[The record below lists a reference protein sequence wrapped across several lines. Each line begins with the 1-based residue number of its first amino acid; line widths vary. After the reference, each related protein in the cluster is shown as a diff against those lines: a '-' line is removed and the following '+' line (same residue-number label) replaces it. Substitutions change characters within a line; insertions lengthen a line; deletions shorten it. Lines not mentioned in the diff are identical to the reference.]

1 MTVDPNSYNIKI
13 NKIIEPNVRLIRV
26 QPNDLKI
33 TLGYILTTLSS
44 MCWISQMSD
53 VLKQSYQVRAQGT
66 IDRLRNDFTN
76 GTDSEIVSN
85 TGEYIVSELTRSSI
99 VNGLNYMDIPLGEL
113 FKQKASGNPGFDIF
127 TVNTNEQILF
137 GEAKYVANSNAYNN
151 AIKQI
156 NRFIEEKRDL
166 TDLPDLVQFDIA
178 NAISNASKG
187 NRGFIAGFSS
197 TTISDA
203 NLEQNIKDND
213 AYKALPKDKEI
224 ICVAVDVR

>member
-1 MTVDPNSYNIKI
+1 MTVDSHSYTIKI

-44 MCWISQMSD
+44 MCWISQMSEI
-53 VLKQSYQVRAQGT
+53 LRESFRIRAQGT
-66 IDRLRNDFTN
+66 IDKLSSDFNN
-76 GTDSEIVSN
+76 GMNTGIISS

-99 VNGLNYMDIPLGEL
+99 VNELDYMDIPLGEL

-127 TVNTNEQILF
+127 TVNKNEQILF
-137 GEAKYVANSNAYNN
+137 GEAKYVANVNAYNK
-151 AIKQI
+151 AMEQI

-166 TDLPDLVQFDIA
+166 SDIIDLEHFNIG
-178 NAISNASKG
+178 NAIRYALNG

-197 TTISDA
+197 TTISDMI
-203 NLEQNIKDND
+203 LEQHIKNN
-213 AYKALPKDKEI
+213 AEYKALPKDKEI

>member
-1 MTVDPNSYNIKI
+1 MTIDSHSYTIKI

-44 MCWISQMSD
+44 MCWIGQMSE
-53 VLKQSYQVRAQGT
+53 VLREGYRIRAQST
-66 IDRLRNDFTN
+66 IDKLSCDFNN
-76 GTDSEIVSN
+76 GMNTGIISS

-99 VNGLNYMDIPLGEL
+99 VNELDYMDIPLGEL

-127 TVNTNEQILF
+127 TVNKNEQILF
-137 GEAKYVANSNAYNN
+137 GEAKYVANANAYNN
-151 AIKQI
+151 AMEQI

-166 TDLPDLVQFDIA
+166 SDIIDLEHFNIG
-178 NAISNASKG
+178 NAIRNASNG

-197 TTISDA
+197 TKISDA
-203 NLEQNIKDND
+203 ILEQHIKNN
-213 AYKALPKDKEI
+213 AEYKALPKDKEI